1 MQSTEDW
8 KDKLGAILRT
18 LKIRRI
24 EYGLSG
30 GGDSGETTLERVIY
44 VSGAVAHDLPNIP
57 VTVTN
62 AGSVIKLPD
71 LLERIVSDAPEGDWI
86 NNEGGQGTVT
96 VRPFEEEDG
105 LFIECDMTFND
116 EDDGDDD
123 FDDEFDDSPDDW
135 DDDPSPSSP
144 AAFQAGE
151 VLE

>member
-8 KDKLGAILRT
+8 KDKLGALLRA

-44 VSGAVAHDLPNIP
+44 MSGAVAHDLPNIP

-62 AGSVIKLPD
+62 TGSVTKLPD

-96 VRPFEEEDG
+96 VLPFEEEDG

-116 EDDGDDD
+116 EGD

-135 DDDPSPSSP
+135 DDDPSPSP
-144 AAFQAGE
+144 LTALQTGE
-151 VLE
+151 ALK